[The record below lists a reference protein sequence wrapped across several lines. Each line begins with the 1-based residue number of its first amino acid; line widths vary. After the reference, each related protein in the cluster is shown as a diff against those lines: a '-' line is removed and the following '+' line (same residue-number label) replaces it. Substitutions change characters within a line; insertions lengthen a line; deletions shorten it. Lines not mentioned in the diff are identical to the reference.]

1 MKLTFPLTNLP
12 RILSTALRSIFISRQ
27 RGILFGVICVITLFS
42 ALQIFSTLTLAN
54 ILQDARQNVIATE
67 SLRQQ
72 QAVMDK
78 ARMELL
84 MASDKL
90 NRAGIYFMQD
100 KETGSDGSWH
110 SLMEAS
116 QASLVASDKYF
127 RQFAALTGG
136 LQGDAQKAAAELQV
150 SYQMFYDGLREQ
162 LEGLQKT
169 NTIDAFFNVPI
180 QAFQDDFSD
189 KYYRYL
195 SVNEQTAVSLSDRLL
210 GTLSQA
216 KILFFGALGLL
227 ALIAFAVWHGIT
239 RWVIRPLQQVIAH
252 IGVLA
257 AGDLSGQ
264 IDGKTSRVSEVHQL
278 NESLRGMQTGL
289 RRLISEVRDASS
301 QIMVNINQIAQGN
314 EELSSQSLKQHDE
327 LNAANHHITSLTER
341 VKDNAQNAHQAS
353 QRAEQAQK
361 VATSGGDVMIK
372 VDSAMKE
379 IVSQSA
385 EMSSIVAIID
395 NVAFQTNILALNAA
409 IEAAHA
415 GQYGRGFAVVA
426 KEIGLLAQKSSHST
440 RGIHLLIEESVTQIG
455 RGSTSVT
462 LLSKSLNEI
471 ITLFSGLHTLVSEIA
486 EAPQDQRQSID
497 EVSERIVTLTQVT
510 QQNSQLAQQAASSS
524 QQLFA
529 VTTTGKSGFSIWIG
543 RNTGCG
549 LTAKGGID
557 KLVPPDSLKRFSHD

>member
-1 MKLTFPLTNLP
+1 MKLTFSLLKAP
-12 RILSTALRSIFISRQ
+12 RFLSTVFRSAFKSRP
-27 RGILFGVICVITLFS
+27 RGILFGVICVIALFS
-42 ALQIFSTLTLAN
+42 ALQIFSTLILTH

-116 QASLVASDKYF
+116 QGSLVASDKF
-127 RQFAALTGG
+127 FKQFTTLTVG

-162 LEGLQKT
+162 SDGLQKT

-195 SVNEQTAVSLSDRLL
+195 HVNEQMAVSLSDQLL
-210 GTLSQA
+210 GTLSHA
-216 KILFFGALGLL
+216 KMLFFGALVLL
-227 ALIAFAVWHGIT
+227 AVIAFAVWRGIT
-239 RWVIRPLQQVIAH
+239 RWVIRPLQRVIAH

-257 AGDLSGQ
+257 AGDLSDP
-264 IDGKTSRVSEVHQL
+264 IDGKTSRVSEIHQL
-278 NESLRGMQTGL
+278 NNSLREMQTGL

-301 QIMVNINQIAQGN
+301 HIMVNINQIAQGN

-327 LNAANHHITSLTER
+327 LNAANHHISSLTER
-341 VKDNAQNAHQAS
+341 VKDNAQHAHQAS

-361 VATSGGDVMIK
+361 VATSGGDVMVK
-372 VDSAMKE
+372 VDLAMKE

-385 EMSSIVAIID
+385 EMSSIVAMID
-395 NVAFQTNILALNAA
+395 SVAFQTNILALNAA

-440 RGIHLLIEESVTQIG
+440 RGIHLLIEESVAQIG

-462 LLSKSLNEI
+462 LLGKSLNEI
-471 ITLFSGLHTLVSEIA
+471 ITIFSGLHTLVSEIA
-486 EAPQDQRQSID
+486 EASQDQRQSID

-510 QQNSQLAQQAASSS
+510 EQNSQLAQQAASSS
-524 QQLFA
+524 QQLLSQSQRLEKA
-529 VTTTGKSGFSIWIG
+529 VSRF
-543 RNTGCG
+543 G
-549 LTAKGGID
+549 LGEITAAA
-557 KLVPPDSLKRFSHD
+557 

>member
-1 MKLTFPLTNLP
+1 MKLTFSLLKAF
-12 RILSTALRSIFISRQ
+12 RFLSTVFRSMFKSRP
-27 RGILFGVICVITLFS
+27 RGILFGVICVIALFS
-42 ALQIFSTLTLAN
+42 ALQIFSTLILN
-54 ILQDARQNVIATE
+54 HILQDARQNVVATE

-116 QASLVASDKYF
+116 QSSLAASDKF
-127 RQFAALTGG
+127 FKQFTVLSGG
-136 LQGDAQKAAAELQV
+136 LKGDAQKAAAELQI
-150 SYQMFYDGLREQ
+150 SYKMFYDGLREQ
-162 LEGLQKT
+162 SEGLQKT

-189 KYYRYL
+189 KYYQYL
-195 SVNEQTAVSLSDRLL
+195 HVNEQTTVSLSDRLM

-216 KILFFGALGLL
+216 KMLFLGALVLL
-227 ALIAFAVWHGIT
+227 AVIAFAVWRGIT
-239 RWVIRPLQQVIAH
+239 RWVIRPLQQVIAQ
-252 IGVLA
+252 IGILA

-264 IDGKTSRVSEVHQL
+264 IGSKTSRVSEIYQL
-278 NESLRGMQTGL
+278 SHSLREMQAGL

-301 QIMVNINQIAQGN
+301 HIMVNINQIAQGN

-327 LNAANHHITSLTER
+327 LNAANQHISSLTER
-341 VKDNAQNAHQAS
+341 VKDNAQHAHQAS

-361 VATSGGDVMIK
+361 VATSGGNVMVT

-385 EMSSIVAIID
+385 EMSSIVAMID
-395 NVAFQTNILALNAA
+395 SVAFQTNILALNAA

-426 KEIGLLAQKSSHST
+426 REIGLLAQQSSHST
-440 RGIHLLIEESVTQIG
+440 RGIHLLIEESVAQIG

-462 LLSKSLNEI
+462 LLGKSLNEI
-471 ITLFSGLHTLVSEIA
+471 ITIFSGLHTLVSEIA
-486 EAPQDQRQSID
+486 EASLDQRQSID

-510 QQNSQLAQQAASSS
+510 EQNSQLAQQAASSS
-524 QQLFA
+524 QQLLSQSQRLENA
-529 VTTTGKSGFSIWIG
+529 VSRF
-543 RNTGCG
+543 G
-549 LTAKGGID
+549 LGEITA
-557 KLVPPDSLKRFSHD
+557 VA

>member
-12 RILSTALRSIFISRQ
+12 RILTTALRSIFISRQ

-162 LEGLQKT
+162 SEGLQKT

-486 EAPQDQRQSID
+486 EASQDQRQSID

-524 QQLFA
+524 QQLLSQSQRLEKA
-529 VTTTGKSGFSIWIG
+529 VSRF
-543 RNTGCG
+543 G
-549 LTAKGGID
+549 LGEIPAAA
-557 KLVPPDSLKRFSHD
+557 